1 MRQSCRDF
9 VDEVV
14 LPFIKQN
21 WKLEWSMVPE
31 ERLPPRILEEA
42 EKIGIRTLG
51 VPEEYGGVELEKG
64 TEVRTFAMIAGEIAR
79 GDSGLADK
87 LVQNWKVSVLLRQF
101 APKHL
106 QEKWFKRLVADPQFL
121 MAHCLTEP
129 RGASDR
135 WLPYNVP
142 EAAMQTKAVKTNGGW
157 VINGRKQ
164 FISNGYDA
172 GLYVVYANTNTK
184 VGMMQGTSS
193 FLVPRETKGF
203 SVARCNET
211 LGCRFMNNGE
221 MVFEDMFIPDD
232 QLLVKIRALGS
243 AGVYFRPGKIIQAA
257 KNLGVGIR
265 AFEATADYVQ
275 NYVQG
280 GRILIK
286 HQAVALRLADMA
298 TRIEAVRALLD
309 RASQAVDDNAPDA
322 EILVNMAK
330 MFASEEIMKVAQHAV
345 ELHGGNGIMLDF
357 GIEKVLRDAVI
368 FLHMDATVD
377 ISKFKIIKNMF
388 PETAGKYA
396 GPEDDR
402 SFQRSSPRKRESHQH
417 NQHAG
422 ELREARNHA
431 EREEADNHREHRH
444 QRREVAARPPPSSDD
459 GVREQIDRQRSG
471 EPPCTTTCRRFS
483 NQPMLGQPLIADDR
497 EINRREYD
505 QRNRADRLDC
515 ARARHVPKPKQSA
528 ERRPE
533 QSGGGEQQ
541 IAADA
546 LPADRRERLR
556 AEHQKAD
563 DNRRA
568 ADDALEGRLFVQ
580 HQRGEDQSR
589 KSRAS
594 RLDGGAMTERHQDE
608 AGIGKQRLRR
618 SGEDAHHKA
627 AAPADAT
634 EVAQA
639 VAARYGIIRSPDQK
653 NRCNARSAGEKPT
666 GNAML
671 CDNKAAGPADRRPAP
686 HNAPIRTLDLCA
698 G

>member
-1 MRQSCRDF
+1 MLDRTSADRGLSEEQRMMRQSCRDF

-21 WKLEWSMVPE
+21 WQLEWSMVPE
-31 ERLPPRILEEA
+31 DRLPPRILEEA

-142 EAAMQTKAVKTNGGW
+142 EAAMQTKAVKANGGW
-157 VINGRKQ
+157 VVNGRRQ

-172 GLYVVYANTNTK
+172 GLYVVYANTNPK
-184 VGMMQGTSS
+184 VGMLQGTSS

-221 MVFEDMFIPDD
+221 MVFEDMFVPDD
-232 QLLVKIRALGS
+232 HLLVENTALGS

-257 KNLGVGIR
+257 KNLGVGVR

-322 EILVNMAK
+322 EVLVNMAK

-368 FLHMDATVD
+368 FMHMDATVD

-396 GPEDDR
+396 GSED
-402 SFQRSSPRKRESHQH
+402 
-417 NQHAG
+417 
-422 ELREARNHA
+422 
-431 EREEADNHREHRH
+431 
-444 QRREVAARPPPSSDD
+444 
-459 GVREQIDRQRSG
+459 
-471 EPPCTTTCRRFS
+471 
-483 NQPMLGQPLIADDR
+483 
-497 EINRREYD
+497 
-505 QRNRADRLDC
+505 
-515 ARARHVPKPKQSA
+515 
-528 ERRPE
+528 
-533 QSGGGEQQ
+533 
-541 IAADA
+541 
-546 LPADRRERLR
+546 
-556 AEHQKAD
+556 
-563 DNRRA
+563 
-568 ADDALEGRLFVQ
+568 
-580 HQRGEDQSR
+580 
-589 KSRAS
+589 
-594 RLDGGAMTERHQDE
+594 
-608 AGIGKQRLRR
+608 
-618 SGEDAHHKA
+618 
-627 AAPADAT
+627 
-634 EVAQA
+634 
-639 VAARYGIIRSPDQK
+639 
-653 NRCNARSAGEKPT
+653 
-666 GNAML
+666 
-671 CDNKAAGPADRRPAP
+671 
-686 HNAPIRTLDLCA
+686 
-698 G
+698 